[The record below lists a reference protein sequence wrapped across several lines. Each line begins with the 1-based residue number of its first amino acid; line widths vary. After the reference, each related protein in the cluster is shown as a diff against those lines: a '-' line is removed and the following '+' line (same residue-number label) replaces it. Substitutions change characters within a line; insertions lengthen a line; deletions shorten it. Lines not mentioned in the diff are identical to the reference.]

1 MIKPYWTPLLPTHR
15 IDPSTFACQFVSL
28 QLYRWNLLDVA
39 RTSLNIKKH
48 QKTLSQGWYSAVP
61 ASVPLPLKDVEGFE
75 KVPLKEIKKKR
86 NAWHFVS
93 SIFLQM
99 GHKQIADMHRSDPFS
114 LEQCEVLLN
123 GVQIMTPLLIK
134 GNVETCWHFCKLLP
148 AVLESVSYFIT
159 SQRQID
165 WAWF

>member
-39 RTSLNIKKH
+39 RTSLNIKKLLARARILRFLQVFPYH
-48 QKTLSQGWYSAVP
+48 WRM
-61 ASVPLPLKDVEGFE
+61 LKD
-75 KVPLKEIKKKR
+75 LKKCLSKKSRKER